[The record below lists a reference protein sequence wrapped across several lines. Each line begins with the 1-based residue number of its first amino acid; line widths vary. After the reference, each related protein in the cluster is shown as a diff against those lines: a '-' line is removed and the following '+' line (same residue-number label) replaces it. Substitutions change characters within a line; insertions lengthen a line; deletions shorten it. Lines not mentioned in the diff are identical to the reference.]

1 MGLLFKTLRKQKLQY
16 KGFLFSF
23 LFLFFIASV
32 ANVLMTVLSGD
43 MGQAAVN
50 MDMSVLF
57 RLFVILTG
65 VMIIRAGA
73 SAFSALII
81 GRFAGKAGYRFRE
94 NFTKF
99 FLQKPFAKFESANS
113 GEVLSVF
120 SNDLPGAVEL
130 VSNGGIRMIA
140 DIITLVVAI
149 VYMMYINWWLSLI
162 YFAAFPVLVIMQV
175 VIANPLQKKRE
186 RVLEK
191 RASLNAAAN
200 DSFQNTSVVVAYSL
214 EEKMEVRCRTE
225 YGGMIDAV
233 KNYLHSFIPLVLAGI
248 LASTAPLLI
257 IIAVSSGQVIGGNMN
272 IAEWI
277 AFVSLAGETGGW
289 LSMLSQ
295 RQNNVKTSS
304 AGAKRMDDYLND
316 ESEDITAGHKLIPV
330 GDIAVS
336 AENISF
342 SYQVNNESDGEN
354 KPILAIDDISFEIK
368 KGSRVA
374 FVGGSG
380 SGKSTVLKLLL
391 GLYTLQQ
398 GKLSVM
404 GENTA
409 AVSLQSLRDIFA
421 YVPQDSFLFPET
433 IAENITGESTVLDIT
448 RLEKACSDA
457 GILTFIKTLPD
468 GFDAVLS
475 ESAENVS
482 GGQKQRIALARAFY
496 RNAPIVLFDEA
507 TSALDPQTEA
517 AVLQSFKTLAKDKTV
532 IMVAHRP
539 KAVDFCDYII
549 VMDNG
554 KIAAI
559 GTHDEL
565 LKESD
570 VYASLCNAR
579 QMEVPA

>member
-1 MGLLFKTLRKQKLQY
+1 MGLLFKTLKKQRLHY
-16 KGFLFSF
+16 KGFMISF
-23 LFLFFIASV
+23 LSLFFIASV

-43 MGQAAVN
+43 MGQAAVD
-50 MDMSVLF
+50 MDMNVLF

-225 YGGMIDAV
+225 YGEMIDAV

-433 IAENITGESTVLDIT
+433 IAENITGESIVLDIT

-517 AVLQSFKTLAKDKTV
+517 EVLQSFKSLAKDKTV